1 MTTKKMIIVNYKEK
15 DEYLID
21 PYDPYIEV
29 WKKYVE
35 EQMKFNEKVENTER
49 ILLEQIKEF
58 FIKEKIS
65 EIEWGKGKDIWGDIS
80 WGVYYPANIELW
92 RRTDISPITHHDNG
106 KIGGMNIYFH
116 TKYYQYEEKRG
127 DQFHIAFKYIDD
139 REYCPET
146 SKQGL
151 PASYHDEHKQLLL
164 FGFRTETI
172 EEFIQYIGEKR
183 GLQKVKDNNE
193 ELLELKSYVED
204 CIAEDEWLRTD
215 PFENS

>member
-1 MTTKKMIIVNYKEK
+1 MTTNKIIIVYFKEK
-15 DEYLID
+15 SLFPID
-21 PYDPYIEV
+21 PYHPYIEEAE
-29 WKKYVE
+29 KLREK
-35 EQMKFNEKVENTER
+35 QKKFNEKVENTEH

-58 FIKEKIS
+58 FIKEKTS
-65 EIEWGKGKDIWGDIS
+65 EIEWGKGKDIWGEIS

-151 PASYHDEHKQLLL
+151 QASYQDEHKQLLL
-164 FGFRTETI
+164 LGFRTETI
-172 EEFIQYIGEKR
+172 EKFIKYIGEKWE
-183 GLQKVKDNNE
+183 LQKVKDNNE
-193 ELLELKSYVED
+193 ELSRLKSHVED
-204 CIAEDEWLRTD
+204 CIAEDEWQRTD
-215 PFENS
+215 LKQNF